1 VLTVSESSRRDLLGL
16 GFAPE
21 QVTVAHNGTPP
32 LPPPRSTRSET
43 PSLCVLARLV
53 PHKRIELAVDAVAEL
68 AEELPG
74 LRLELVGDGWWREE
88 IEAHV
93 ARRGVG
99 AEVTLLGRVSEQDK
113 VDALA
118 RAWLMLLPSVKEGW
132 GIAVLEAA
140 AVGTPTVACRAAG
153 GTAESVQDGV
163 TGLLVDDDG
172 ISTAVRRLLIDTDAR
187 EAMGAAA
194 RVYAGE
200 FTWDT
205 TTTVVEGV
213 LRGASEEAAGLT
225 RRR

>member
-1 VLTVSESSRRDLLGL
+1 
-16 GFAPE
+16 
-21 QVTVAHNGTPP
+21 VAHNGTPP
-32 LPPPRSTRSET
+32 LPAPRSTRSET
-43 PSLCVLARLV
+43 PLVCVLARLV
-53 PHKRIELAVDAVAEL
+53 PHKRIELAVDAVADL
-68 AEELPG
+68 AEEVPG
-74 LRLELVGDGWWREE
+74 LRLELIGDGWWREA

-99 AEVTLLGRVSEQDK
+99 DRVTLLGRVSEQDK

-140 AVGTPTVACRAAG
+140 AVGTPTVACRSAG
-153 GTAESVQDGV
+153 GTTESVQDGV

-172 ISTAVRRLLIDTDAR
+172 MAVAVRRLLLDRGAR

-194 RVYAGE
+194 RGYAEG
-200 FTWDT
+200 FTWDA

-213 LRGASEEAAGLT
+213 LRRASGEAAGLT